1 MSRCRIKEAFI
12 LWDGIIHTL
21 HTTPEPELLTGKQ
34 KLTNF
39 TPGRMTPGKPK
50 LYAPPMVGGTYY
62 AAVKVTIL
70 STGEAETFAAVV
82 LTHTN
87 SRDYFNF
94 GVKTMGESSGP
105 CEDHC
110 PASIL
115 SLLSPTDSEYA
126 NNWRERCRKNIE
138 AKKDPHALKNLPV
151 GAVIRFTLHTGES
164 IELLKHAAA
173 YQFKRPF
180 WFCQSSGRYMPA
192 TRIPANYEVVTA

>member
-1 MSRCRIKEAFI
+1 
-12 LWDGIIHTL
+12 
-21 HTTPEPELLTGKQ
+21 
-34 KLTNF
+34 
-39 TPGRMTPGKPK
+39 
-50 LYAPPMVGGTYY
+50 MVGGTYY

-87 SRDYFNF
+87 NRDYFNF

>member
-1 MSRCRIKEAFI
+1 MR
-12 LWDGIIHTL
+12 
-21 HTTPEPELLTGKQ
+21 
-34 KLTNF
+34 
-39 TPGRMTPGKPK
+39 
-50 LYAPPMVGGTYY
+50 
-62 AAVKVTIL
+62 
-70 STGEAETFAAVV
+70 
-82 LTHTN
+82 
-87 SRDYFNF
+87 
-94 GVKTMGESSGP
+94 ESSGP

-180 WFCQSSGRYMPA
+180 WFCQSSGRYVPA

>member
-1 MSRCRIKEAFI
+1 ME
-12 LWDGIIHTL
+12 
-21 HTTPEPELLTGKQ
+21 
-34 KLTNF
+34 
-39 TPGRMTPGKPK
+39 
-50 LYAPPMVGGTYY
+50 
-62 AAVKVTIL
+62 
-70 STGEAETFAAVV
+70 
-82 LTHTN
+82 
-87 SRDYFNF
+87 
-94 GVKTMGESSGP
+94 ESMGP

-180 WFCQSSGRYMPA
+180 WFCQSSGRYMPV

>member
-1 MSRCRIKEAFI
+1 MG
-12 LWDGIIHTL
+12 WDYTHATHYTRTGAIDRKAEID
-21 HTTPEPELLTGKQ
+21 ELYTWQNDTRKAEVV
-34 KLTNF
+34 
-39 TPGRMTPGKPK
+39 RS
-50 LYAPPMVGGTYY
+50 AMVGGTYY

-94 GVKTMGESSGP
+94 GVKAMGESSGP

-151 GAVIRFTLHTGES
+151 GAVIRFTLHTGEVS
-164 IELLKHAAA
+164 
-173 YQFKRPF
+173 
-180 WFCQSSGRYMPA
+180 
-192 TRIPANYEVVTA
+192 NY